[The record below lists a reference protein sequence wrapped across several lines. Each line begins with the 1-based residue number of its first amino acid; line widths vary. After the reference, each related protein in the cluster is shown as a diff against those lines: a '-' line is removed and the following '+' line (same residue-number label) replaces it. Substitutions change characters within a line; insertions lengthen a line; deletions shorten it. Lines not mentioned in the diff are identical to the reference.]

1 MDLKTQMKLT
11 NQERKN
17 ENFELKNQ
25 IHSMITLVK
34 KEQKDELS
42 YLKSQIN
49 SINFSIEEWKKEQKD
64 NNNSLYTVISD
75 LKNQMQ
81 LLNSWNQDI
90 KKELILELINSL
102 LPSYPF
108 VGIQNNIP
116 VSSLTNGFPSTVLC
130 LW

>member
-1 MDLKTQMKLT
+1 MDLKTQMISS

-49 SINFSIEEWKKEQKD
+49 SINFSIEELKK
-64 NNNSLYTVISD
+64 
-75 LKNQMQ
+75 
-81 LLNSWNQDI
+81 
-90 KKELILELINSL
+90 
-102 LPSYPF
+102 
-108 VGIQNNIP
+108 
-116 VSSLTNGFPSTVLC
+116 
-130 LW
+130 